1 MTEGATDSAPTE
13 EGQPDMKL
21 TALITAVVFA
31 VVAATATAAQ
41 APIAKAPGLVVSQ
54 GGTVYVNGVRVARG
68 SQPTWSPDG
77 KRIAFNR
84 FGQIFVI
91 DANGRN
97 ERRLTKRE
105 PGLHWPGSFPAW
117 SRDGKR
123 IAFSG
128 TRDLFTVSVA
138 DAKLTP
144 LTRSRH
150 SWLGNFT
157 PAYSPDG
164 KTIAFTRST
173 DAFNSDIFLIDAD
186 GSNLRRLTRSQGT
199 HDELGEEMT
208 PAWSP
213 DGRTLVFASNR
224 DGNLELYAIDRSG
237 RNERRITSTPRLD
250 EENPRFSRDGKRIL
264 YVGSGRVLTSN
275 LDGTRVRE
283 LGSGTAADWK

>member
-1 MTEGATDSAPTE
+1 
-13 EGQPDMKL
+13 MKL
-21 TALITAVVFA
+21 TALFTAGAFA
-31 VVAATATAAQ
+31 VVAAAATAAQ

-54 GGTVYVNGVRVARG
+54 GGVVYVNGVRVTQGA
-68 SQPTWSPDG
+68 QPTWSPDG
-77 KRIAFNR
+77 NRIAFNR
-84 FGQIFVI
+84 FGQIFVV

-128 TRDLFTVSVA
+128 ARDLFTVSVA
-138 DAKLTP
+138 DAKLMP

-150 SWLGNFT
+150 SWIGNVT

-164 KTIAFTRST
+164 RTIAFSRNT
-173 DAFNSDIFLIDAD
+173 DAFNSDIFLMNAD

-199 HDELGEEMT
+199 HDEQGEEMT
-208 PAWSP
+208 PTWSP

-237 RNERRITSTPRLD
+237 RNERRITTTPRLD
-250 EENPRFSRDGKRIL
+250 EENPRFSSDGKRIL
-264 YVGSGRVLTSN
+264 YVANGRVRTSKP
-275 LDGTRVRE
+275 DGSLVRV